1 MYSHIKAINPKLI
14 SFGWSHFTYINQ
26 FFGDLEVRDIIETV
40 FPRATRSFGHYD
52 DEEFGFHHYVVDAG
66 TGTPICSIGEGVQ
79 DTDVNENDNL
89 CATYSIMA
97 YFGIPFSTDPVT
109 NQIRMVRICERLI
122 NNTRF
127 VAAINA
133 AILTDPQETTRWEIF
148 RAGSGSAT
156 SAGSPGSTGRV
167 HHVNMEPVAFWRKI
181 RTTMNDWE
189 NYGHLYFI
197 GDGKYHG

>member
-1 MYSHIKAINPKLI
+1 
-14 SFGWSHFTYINQ
+14 
-26 FFGDLEVRDIIETV
+26 
-40 FPRATRSFGHYD
+40 
-52 DEEFGFHHYVVDAG
+52 
-66 TGTPICSIGEGVQ
+66 
-79 DTDVNENDNL
+79 
-89 CATYSIMA
+89 MA

-122 NNTRF
+122 DNTRF

-181 RTTMNDWE
+181 RSTMNDWE